1 MGVGDPFG
9 MAITHAQA
17 SGMGGIRTTGDLV
30 ARMQMTRRMRL
41 GEAKAYVAGKLG
53 ISNIDLTDE
62 VLLDEIRGDLDI
74 GRPHSFAGKAKGM
87 EAKFR
92 IAELLGI
99 EINSVQRFKDRVRW

>member
-1 MGVGDPFG
+1 

-30 ARMQMTRRMRL
+30 ARMQMSKGMRL
-41 GEAKAYVAGKLG
+41 REAKNYVADKLG
-53 ISNIDLTDE
+53 IALEDLTDE
-62 VLLDEIRGDLDI
+62 VLMDEIRDDLDI

-92 IAELLGI
+92 IAELLGV
-99 EINSVQRFKDRVRW
+99 EINSVKRFKERVHW